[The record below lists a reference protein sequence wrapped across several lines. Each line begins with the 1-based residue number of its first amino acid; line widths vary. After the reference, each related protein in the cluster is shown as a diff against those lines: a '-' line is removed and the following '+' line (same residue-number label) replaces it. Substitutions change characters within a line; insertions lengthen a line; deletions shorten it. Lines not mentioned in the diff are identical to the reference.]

1 LRFFKQIEKNR
12 EDYDG
17 DCIDNI
23 LNSFKNQEIHIKN
36 MNEKACFSLLKRC
49 ENTRILKKKI
59 KKIQLEKS
67 NTLLRSF
74 GEKRGFDEKKSEEI
88 SINGEEKEVEF
99 EGELMRE
106 KLDSQNL
113 KIEEEELD
121 LI

>member
-1 LRFFKQIEKNR
+1 
-12 EDYDG
+12 
-17 DCIDNI
+17 
-23 LNSFKNQEIHIKN
+23 